1 MPQEECIP
9 LQIDQKT
16 DIEAGR
22 PALREWIRT
31 YRPDVIITAGS
42 YMLSWL
48 RSAGYDV
55 PGDIAVACMSLSRNT
70 PLEHPALQG
79 MGGIDQVFEKQG
91 AVALEMLLSQ
101 MVTNQK
107 GLPTERK
114 RIFIQGEWI
123 DGWSLPRKG
132 TAAGPLQAWR
142 TLICSDAAEAPL
154 SAAKWKPQA

>member
-1 MPQEECIP
+1 MPREECIP
-9 LQIDQKT
+9 LLIDQKT
-16 DIEAGR
+16 DIDAGR

-42 YMLSWL
+42 YMLGWL
-48 RSAGYDV
+48 RSEGYDV
-55 PGDIAVACMSLSRNT
+55 PGDIALAYVSLSRAT
-70 PLEHPALQG
+70 PHGDPALQS
-79 MGGIDQVFEKQG
+79 MGGIDQAFKQQG
-91 AVALEMLLSQ
+91 AVALDMLLSQ

-114 RIFIQGEWI
+114 RIFIEGEWTP
-123 DGWSLPRKG
+123 GWSLPRKG
-132 TAAGPLQAWR
+132 AAAGPLQAWR